1 MEDQQERDD
10 DDDDEGEWKKS
21 REEEEG
27 AECPCVL
34 SKGRGVNKS
43 TPCSQVPG
51 LGALL
56 VLLNA
61 G

>member
-1 MEDQQERDD
+1 MIMMMMMMM
-10 DDDDEGEWKKS
+10 
-21 REEEEG
+21 RESG
-27 AECPCVL
+27 RRAGRKRRVL